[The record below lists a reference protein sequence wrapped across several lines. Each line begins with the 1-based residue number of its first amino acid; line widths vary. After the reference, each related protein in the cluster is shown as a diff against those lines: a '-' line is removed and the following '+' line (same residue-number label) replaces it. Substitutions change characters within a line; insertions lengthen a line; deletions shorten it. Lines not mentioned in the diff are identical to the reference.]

1 MPGQRYLERTWAV
14 EGTGGFAFPLTQQFV
29 AVCEPVFTCDRS
41 WAPFP
46 AAGDRQRQQND
57 PNDARSV
64 GTAALRST
72 DPRLVDAEGPA
83 AGAAPAVR

>member
-1 MPGQRYLERTWAV
+1 
-14 EGTGGFAFPLTQQFV
+14 V

-64 GTAALRST
+64 ATAALRST
-72 DPRLVDAEGPA
+72 GPRLVDAEGPA
-83 AGAAPAVR
+83 ALRLLSKRGRDLGILRTQSHH